1 MILGFRPKTFG
12 FFLLWLALFTF
23 SLRNLCLFYGHKDI
37 VEMSYSQID
46 LYIQCNPQI
55 LGFVHG
61 NLLTNF
67 KIDMNIQKF

>member
-1 MILGFRPKTFG
+1 MILDLKPSD
-12 FFLLWLALFTF
+12 FFLLWLVLFMF
-23 SLRNLCLFYGHKDI
+23 SLRNLCLFHGHKDI

-61 NLLTNF
+61 NLLTSF
-67 KIDMNIQKF
+67 KIDMNMQKF

>member
-1 MILGFRPKTFG
+1 M
-12 FFLLWLALFTF
+12 F
-23 SLRNLCLFYGHKDI
+23 SLRNLCLFHGHKDI
-37 VEMSYSQID
+37 VEMSYSQIA

-61 NLLTNF
+61 NLLTSF